1 MKLSIPNYILSIKPY
16 VPGKP
21 LEELEREYGIKKS
34 IKLASNE
41 NPLGPSPKAV
51 EAIGSALEKL
61 NRYPDGSGYYL
72 INQIAEK
79 LKVSPENIVLGN
91 GSDEIIG
98 MLTHTLLKPGDE
110 VILPQPSFLI
120 YDIMVRSAGAT
131 CVNVPLNSLSID
143 LKEIKKR
150 LTSKAKMVFLC
161 NPNNPTGT
169 IFLKNKFESFLESI
183 PPEIVVVVDEAYIEF
198 VREQSCACGIDY
210 IDSKRPLVVLRTF
223 SKAYGLA
230 GLRIGY
236 GVMSQE
242 ISGLI
247 NRIRL
252 PFNTNSLAQ
261 AGAVAALDDEKFLK
275 RTLSLIHEGLDFMYD
290 SLNRLGIKYFPTQAN
305 FFLIDV
311 KRDAGEVYEKMLA
324 HGVIVRSMTSYGYP
338 NYIRVNVG
346 LRDEN
351 VRFIKA
357 LDKVLGLLNTT
368 GSSKRLVITIDGPA
382 GAGKTTVSRALAD
395 RLGYKYIDTG
405 ALYRG
410 VAYEAISK
418 GLSYDDDRG
427 LESMCAGLRLRFVRI
442 KKELRLISN
451 DSDITDLIRTSEV
464 TMFASAVSARSVVR
478 KYLLAI
484 QKDMGREKGVVF
496 EGRDMG
502 TVVFPDADIK
512 FFLDASHKTRALRRY
527 REMEPEISQ
536 SLEEVERDMK
546 QRDENDS
553 SRELAPLKPAEDA
566 KIIDSTDISGNEVV
580 ELMLSYIEAK
590 RLGGW
595 KAGRLGGWEA
605 GRL

>member
-1 MKLSIPNYILSIKPY
+1 MNLSIPDYILSIKPY

-21 LEELEREYGIKKS
+21 IEELEREYGIKKS

-41 NPLGPSPKAV
+41 NPLGPSPMAV
-51 EAIGSALEKL
+51 KAIGSALEKL
-61 NRYPDGSGYYL
+61 NRYPDGSGYNL
-72 INQIAEK
+72 INRIAEK
-79 LKVSPENIVLGN
+79 LKVSPGNIVLGN
-91 GSDEIIG
+91 GSDEIIS

-120 YDIMVRSAGAT
+120 YDIMVRCAGAT

-143 LKEIKKR
+143 LEEIKKK
-150 LTSKAKMVFLC
+150 LTSKSKMVFLC

-169 IFLKNKFESFLESI
+169 IILKKEFERFLENI
-183 PPEIVVVVDEAYIEF
+183 PPEILVVVDEAYIEF
-198 VREQSCACGIDY
+198 VREQNCARGIDY

-223 SKAYGLA
+223 SKVYGLA

-236 GVMSQE
+236 GVMSEE

-261 AGAVAALDDEKFLK
+261 AGAVAALDDEKFIKKTQNLV
-275 RTLSLIHEGLDFMYD
+275 HEGLDFMCSALD
-290 SLNRLGIKYFPTQAN
+290 RLGIKYFPTQAN

-311 KRDAGEVYEKMLA
+311 ERDADEVFEKMLT

-338 NYIRVNVG
+338 HYIRVNAG

-351 VRFIKA
+351 TGFIKA
-357 LDKVLGLLNTT
+357 LGKVLGSMNTT
-368 GSSKRLVITIDGPA
+368 ESSKRLVITIDGPA

-427 LESMCAGLRLRFVRI
+427 LESMCAGLRLKFLRI

-451 DSDITDLIRTSEV
+451 DSDINDLIRTRKV
-464 TMFASAVSARSVVR
+464 TMFASAVSARAVVR
-478 KYLLAI
+478 KYLLAL
-484 QKDMGREKGVVF
+484 QRDMGREKGVVF

-527 REMEPEISQ
+527 RELEPESSQ
-536 SLEEVERDMK
+536 PLVEVERDMK
-546 QRDENDS
+546 QRDENDR

-566 KIIDSTDISGNEVV
+566 EIIDSTAISANEVV
-580 ELMLSYIEAK
+580 EWMVSYIEA
-590 RLGGW
+590 
-595 KAGRLGGWEA
+595 GRPGGWEA